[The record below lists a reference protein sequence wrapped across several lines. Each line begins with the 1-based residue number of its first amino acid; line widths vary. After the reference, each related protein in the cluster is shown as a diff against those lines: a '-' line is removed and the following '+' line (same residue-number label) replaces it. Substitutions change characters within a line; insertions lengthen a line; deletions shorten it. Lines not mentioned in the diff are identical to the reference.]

1 MPAQPSSNQ
10 GKDGAML
17 VIPLLGGDHHLLG
30 TMLEQSVDLWA
41 GLRSRQSG
49 AKGLHFFF
57 HHQMSLNVH
66 TEDGREIPGDLQD
79 ILIQTIVGCPA
90 VYSAHRQL

>member
-1 MPAQPSSNQ
+1 MLGAAVAVGEGVKDEKMPAQPSSYQ

-17 VIPLLGGDHHLLG
+17 VIPLLGGAHHLFG
-30 TMLEQSVDLWA
+30 AMLEQSVDLWA

-57 HHQMSLNVH
+57 HQSNAL
-66 TEDGREIPGDLQD
+66 TC
-79 ILIQTIVGCPA
+79 T
-90 VYSAHRQL
+90 